1 MKAFTHKSEC
11 SLIYKPTSNAN
22 WHFKT
27 FFQVDWTLQLWCLH
41 TIRFGLYLPFCK
53 CLSHLNFYFFFAS
66 VRSTLK
72 TYTWTSKSVSYRFI
86 GIHVTSSATIDE
98 WGGISHQHVMI
109 GHLERLDWCVKDLI
123 KTSQGLI
130 QSLPINTPL
139 HCPSLYVKLNSLA
152 NQVPFFFKQ
161 MHQFRSSSAYR
172 LCLNN
177 LLSNW

>member
-1 MKAFTHKSEC
+1 MPFTFEIFFLPLLGVSEI
-11 SLIYKPTSNAN
+11 LFWK
-22 WHFKT
+22 
-27 FFQVDWTLQLWCLH
+27 Q
-41 TIRFGLYLPFCK
+41 
-53 CLSHLNFYFFFAS
+53 
-66 VRSTLK
+66 STRN
-72 TYTWTSKSVSYRFI
+72 TYTWASKSVSYRFI

-109 GHLERLDWCVKDLI
+109 GHLERLDWCVKDPI

-130 QSLPINTPL
+130 QSPPINKPM

-152 NQVPFFFKQ
+152 SQVLFFLKQ

-177 LLSNW
+177 LLSNWYSSDYWFRLECNKEILVINTSFLVKVIRIAWIEDLKECNSENL